1 MNGEQKLSLLR
12 KEIASRGYD
21 GYILQHNDQH
31 NSEYLAEPD
40 ERIHF
45 ISGFSGS
52 NGIGLVTQSIA
63 LMWTDGRYF
72 IQIEKELYPGWQMMK
87 MTRHDCSL
95 ADHIKLTLPKHS
107 KIGLDM
113 SLFSSNDV
121 DTLSMKLADYELIDD
136 KDNII
141 DSIWGKDK
149 PVYKKEKVLVLPE
162 CYTGQS
168 VKAKYDVLRKSLIT
182 RVKKWTQTQEGALL
196 SSSIT
201 SFKYLI
207 SKLDDIAWLLNL
219 RGCDIPYNPVFF
231 AYAIFT
237 CTNNPEMKID
247 LFADEDKFNT
257 DDIIAHLKENNI
269 TLHKYQ
275 EIETALKQPL
285 PPNTL
290 FIIDSDSSNK
300 RMYDLCITS
309 NKHQTY
315 EIEEDLIEIIK
326 GVKNETELNG
336 YRNANIRDCVALVKF
351 FSWMETQ
358 LITQH
363 RTDLTEYE
371 IGLQN
376 KAFREQQDKFKGE
389 SFAPICAAGSNA
401 AIIHYEQTATN
412 HSTMSLDKLIL
423 CDTGGQYLD
432 GTTDITRTVHYACP
446 KDKEKEFYT
455 RVLLGNLMLER
466 CVFKQGSTLRSLDA
480 IPRSFLYAVGKDYEH
495 GTSHGVGHF
504 LNVHEGPY
512 GLPLKK
518 GNVITNEP
526 GYYEKDAFGIR
537 IENMLVVVDKSEYGE
552 NKLGF
557 ENITYVP
564 YERNLIDL
572 SLMSADMIKYVD
584 DYHKKCYEI
593 LSPFMKD
600 DVVALEYLTKK
611 TKPLQQQ

>member
-1 MNGEQKLSLLR
+1 MNGEEKLALLR

-40 ERIHF
+40 ERIQF
-45 ISGFSGS
+45 ISGFTGS
-52 NGIGLVTQSIA
+52 NGIGLVTQSEA

-72 IQIEKELYPGWQMMK
+72 IQIEKELYPGWQMKK
-87 MTRHDCSL
+87 MSR
-95 ADHIKLTLPKHS
+95 ADFPLSEYIKVTMPKHS

-113 SLFSSNDV
+113 SLFSSYKV
-121 DTLSMKLADYELIDD
+121 DNLSMKLADYELIDD
-136 KDNII
+136 QNNII
-141 DSIWGKDK
+141 DTIWGKDK
-149 PVYKKEKVLVLPE
+149 PEYKKEKVLILPE
-162 CYTGQS
+162 CYTGQT
-168 VKAKYDVLRKSLIT
+168 VKDKYEVLKCSLLPH
-182 RVKKWTQTQEGALL
+182 VKKWMNQLQQGA
-196 SSSIT
+196 SSPIT

-237 CTNNPEMKID
+237 CSKNEMKVD

-257 DDIIAHLKENNI
+257 NDIMNYLKDNNI
-269 TLHKYQ
+269 TLHKYK
-275 EIETALKQPL
+275 EIEKALKQPL
-285 PPNTL
+285 SNDTL
-290 FIIDSDSSNK
+290 LIIDTGTSNK
-300 RMYDLCITS
+300 RMYNLCKAS
-309 NKHQTY
+309 NQTQTY

-326 GVKNETELNG
+326 GVKNETELKG

-351 FSWMETQ
+351 FSWMEDQ
-358 LITQH
+358 LITKH
-363 RTDLTEYE
+363 RTDLNEYE

-389 SFAPICAAGSNA
+389 SFAPICAAGPNA
-401 AIIHYEQTATN
+401 AIIHYEQTETN
-412 HSTMSLDKLIL
+412 HSTMTLDQLIL

-466 CVFKQGSTLRSLDA
+466 CVFKQGSTLHALDS

-552 NKLGF
+552 HKLGF
-557 ENITYVP
+557 ENITFLP

-572 SLMSADMIKYVD
+572 SLMSPDMIKYVD
-584 DYHKKCYEI
+584 DYHKKCYDI

-600 DVVALEYLTKK
+600 DTIALEYLKKK
-611 TKPLQQQ
+611 TKRLQEQ